1 MFVAYYHHYQLSNI
15 LIFASMIIILVWL
28 PSSFGIGQQ
37 ITTTVATTVQTTEP
51 DFVPYSNPTFGIRT
65 EYPADWGRLDL
76 SFLLNNSADI
86 DFYPL
91 DDTSGSKHIR
101 MQVETLLSAHNMTLE
116 QYNNARINSTE
127 GQILGSNSTVLSG
140 LPAREIVFTSTD
152 LKTMQ
157 VWTVKDGRV
166 YTISYIAP
174 EEDFQNDLLIAKR
187 MIESFQINE

>member
-1 MFVAYYHHYQLSNI
+1 MSTI
-15 LIFASMIIILVWL
+15 LTSALTIILVWL
-28 PSSFGIGQQ
+28 SLFFAISQHII
-37 ITTTVATTVQTTEP
+37 ITTAATSQTAELN
-51 DFVPYSNPTFGIRT
+51 FVPYSNPTFGIRT

-91 DDTSGSKHIR
+91 DDTSGSKHIKI
-101 MQVETLLSAHNMTLE
+101 QVETIPSAQNMTFE
-116 QYNNARINSTE
+116 QYSNARVNSAE
-127 GQILGSNSTVLSG
+127 GQILESNSTVLAG
-140 LPAREIVFTSTD
+140 LPAREIVFTNMD

-157 VWTVKDGRV
+157 VWTVKDDRA

-187 MIESFQINE
+187 MIESFQIIE

>member
-1 MFVAYYHHYQLSNI
+1 
-15 LIFASMIIILVWL
+15 MIIILAWL
-28 PSSFGIGQQ
+28 PLSFEINRQ
-37 ITTTVATTVQTTEP
+37 ITTTIATTTQTAEL

-101 MQVETLLSAHNMTLE
+101 IQVETIVSAQNMTLE
-116 QYNNARINSTE
+116 QYSNARINSTE

-140 LPAREIVFTSTD
+140 LPAREIVFTSMD
-152 LKTMQ
+152 LRTMQ
-157 VWTVKDGRV
+157 VWTVKDDRV
-166 YTISYIAP
+166 YAISYMAP
-174 EEDFQNDLLIAKR
+174 EGDFQNDLPIAKR
-187 MIESFQINE
+187 MIESFQIIE